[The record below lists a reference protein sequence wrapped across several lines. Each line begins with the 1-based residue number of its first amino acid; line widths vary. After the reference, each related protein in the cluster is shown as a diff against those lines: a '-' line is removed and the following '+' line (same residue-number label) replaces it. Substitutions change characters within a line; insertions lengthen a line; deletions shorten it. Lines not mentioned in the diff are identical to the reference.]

1 MHQFNFQQGKMP
13 LKNKIGL
20 AVFLILGFFLLFFF
34 AFTAFLIAAV
44 FAVVGFLVNLLQRP
58 AGTRIHDNKSGPS
71 TRPYSAPK
79 SRDDDVIDI

>member
-1 MHQFNFQQGKMP
+1 MNPFNFQQGKMP

-20 AVFLILGFFLLFFF
+20 AVFLMLGFFLLFFF

-44 FAVVGFLVNLLQRP
+44 FAVIGFLVNLLQRP
-58 AGTRIHDNKSGPS
+58 TRLHETRSGPS
-71 TRPYSAPK
+71 TRPYRPPK